1 MSSVN
6 SSPEIGGLF
15 PIPIVRYHY
24 PDELSSTEVKCI
36 NKELD
41 IDIDGSNNFGDKDSD
56 YRDVGSTDNY
66 ILEKPELQNIKEFC
80 LDAVHHFAYAVLNIT
95 SKTEFYITQSWLNAG
110 TFGGESKTH
119 THPNS
124 IFSGVFYVR
133 TSEEDKILFS
143 HPSAQISYTFDY
155 EEFQPFNSISWWMPA
170 TQGSLLLFPSYLPHA
185 VPEILSENRVS
196 LAFNT
201 FWHGEVGR
209 SNFREILH
217 LPEVKQF

>member
-1 MSSVN
+1 
-6 SSPEIGGLF
+6 
-15 PIPIVRYHY
+15 
-24 PDELSSTEVKCI
+24 
-36 NKELD
+36 
-41 IDIDGSNNFGDKDSD
+41 
-56 YRDVGSTDNY
+56 
-66 ILEKPELQNIKEFC
+66 
-80 LDAVHHFAYAVLNIT
+80 HFAYAVLRIT
-95 SKTEFYITQSWLNAG
+95 SKTEFYITQSWLNAA

-124 IFSGVFYVR
+124 VFSGVFYVR
-133 TSEEDKILFS
+133 TSGEDKILFS
-143 HPSAQISYTFDY
+143 HPSAQISHTFDY

-209 SNFREILH
+209 SNFREILR
-217 LPEVKQF
+217 LPKVGQS